1 MIYNLYVIQIK
12 IYMRYIF
19 FIIFLSLIFSQS
31 AISQNASTYF
41 PGNTGYEWFFETRTL
56 DSLNNPIQSSL
67 RYRRDVYNNDETYI
81 GRQAKIVHVRD
92 FLSDP
97 SGSGPITDTLRYSF
111 EGTNGFEYVDILGSL
126 DSIPF
131 IGKLGITNFLNS
143 LSGWY
148 SLYRF
153 ASNVNTEY
161 TLFSRDTTVSFDTV
175 SLPLRFS
182 LKAKR
187 MADQTLNT
195 VAGTFT
201 AKRFVQINTVSFLL
215 IINPLP
221 PIEIPIVRQF
231 DTTWYATDKW
241 LLRRSVPST
250 NVDLSGLGFPISFYI
265 PGSVMTLTNP
275 STITQTSNEVPSG
288 FELSQNYPNPFNPST
303 TINFNIPES
312 GIVRL
317 IVYDMLGRE
326 VATLINEQMQ
336 AGSYS
341 YNFEAMGL
349 NSGTYVY
356 KLEAG
361 DVSISRKMIL
371 VK

>member
-1 MIYNLYVIQIK
+1 
-12 IYMRYIF
+12 MRKLF
-19 FIIFLSLIFSQS
+19 FIIFLTLTIAQS
-31 AISQNASTYF
+31 AVSQNASTYF
-41 PGNTGYEWFFETRTL
+41 PGNTGYEWFFETRNL
-56 DSLNNPIQSSL
+56 DSLNNPIQSTL
-67 RYRRDVYNNDETYI
+67 RFRRDVYNNDETYV
-81 GRQAKIVHVRD
+81 GRQAKVVHVRD
-92 FLSDP
+92 FLSEP

-131 IGKLGITNFLNS
+131 IGKLGLVNFLNS
-143 LSGWY
+143 LKGWY

-161 TLFSRDTTVSFDTV
+161 TLFSRDTTVTFDTI

-201 AKRFVQINTVSFLL
+201 AKRFVQINTVSFLI
-215 IINPLP
+215 IINPFP
-221 PIEIPIVRQF
+221 PIEVPIVRQY
-231 DTTWYATDKW
+231 DTTWYASDRW

-250 NVDLSGLGFPISFYI
+250 NVDLSGLGFPVSFYI
-265 PGSVMTLTNP
+265 PGSIMTLTTP
-275 STITQTSNEVPSG
+275 SSITQTSNEIPSE
-288 FELSQNYPNPFNPST
+288 FELSQNYPNPFNPVT
-303 TINFNIPES
+303 NINFSISQN
-312 GIVRL
+312 GFVRL
-317 IVYDMLGRE
+317 TVYDMLGRE
-326 VATLINEQMQ
+326 IIKLVNETLN
-336 AGSYS
+336 AGKYNYS
-341 YNFEAMGL
+341 FDASSL
-349 NSGTYVY
+349 NSGTYLY

-361 DVSISRKMIL
+361 DVTISKKMIL